1 MKFIPKGGGGGGIEL
16 SVRNNPTTLI
26 IIIRFSNLNIM
37 TSEQKRMEKYT

>member
-1 MKFIPKGGGGGGIEL
+1 MKFIPKGEGGIEL